1 MRRLRGAEPLR
12 EGGNLWPDPAPH
24 TGLLTRQ
31 RRAGV
36 GGTWGLSVEKS
47 TVQRVV
53 QMAVQTGVCTQRAVG
68 EGLVNRLLAGCPPDM
83 CGGRRMEPGGM
94 RGKRAENYHYMADA
108 MRRLEWDLHHT
119 IEATGRI
126 PLEWHQIAQEPVR
139 QGAERVAIRL
149 DRDVLRFFRSMG
161 PGYGPRINL
170 VLRTYMHAR
179 LAGVIRGAET
189 APEFRFA
196 VAPERPLWGETA
208 AGLGAGPGP
217 DEVERGA
224 EAAARAA
231 ERVKAARVGG

>member
-1 MRRLRGAEPLR
+1 MEAEKLRGKKAE
-12 EGGNLWPDPAPH
+12 H
-24 TGLLTRQ
+24 F
-31 RRAGV
+31 
-36 GGTWGLSVEKS
+36 
-47 TVQRVV
+47 
-53 QMAVQTGVCTQRAVG
+53 
-68 EGLVNRLLAGCPPDM
+68 
-83 CGGRRMEPGGM
+83 
-94 RGKRAENYHYMADA
+94 HYMADA